1 HGAQVGLINVAEEVH
16 GAPVG
21 LLSFVK
27 QGQLHLELWSSDIML
42 TNVGVKLGGR
52 HVYSTFVAGFDPTDR
67 LQRFSLGAGL
77 GVHIPLG
84 TRFWVD
90 VDAVGSSV
98 QPLREPFTGDNLL
111 AQARAMV
118 GFQIL
123 PRLAVF
129 AAPTYN
135 VYLAFSPEDR
145 RDMTRFTSRE
155 RPQDNGGSMQYWPGL
170 QLGLRL

>member
-1 HGAQVGLINVAEEVH
+1 
-16 GAPVG
+16 
-21 LLSFVK
+21 
-27 QGQLHLELWSSDIML
+27 
-42 TNVGVKLGGR
+42 
-52 HVYSTFVAGFDPTDR
+52 VYSTFVAGFDPTDR
-67 LQRFSLGAGL
+67 LQRYSLGVGL

-98 QPLREPFTGDNLL
+98 HLLREPFEGNNLL

-135 VYLAFSPEDR
+135 VYFAFSPEDR
-145 RDMTRFTSRE
+145 RDMTRFTARE
-155 RPQDNGGSMQYWPGL
+155 RPLGEGGSMQYWPGI
-170 QLGLRL
+170 QLGLRI